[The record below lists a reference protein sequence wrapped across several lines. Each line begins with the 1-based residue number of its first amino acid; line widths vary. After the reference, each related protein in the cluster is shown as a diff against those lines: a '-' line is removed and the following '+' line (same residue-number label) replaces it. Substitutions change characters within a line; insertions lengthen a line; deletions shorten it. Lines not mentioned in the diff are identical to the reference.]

1 MDKKKEDIR
10 KENETGIRPG
20 KVPEPPVTPRQTA
33 FLAAHRK
40 NRRVVTFL
48 RVFLLILFLA
58 VWELCSDFDVI
69 DAFFFSSPSRV
80 VINFLTLL
88 KEKSLLTHIGITLY
102 ETLLSFLLVFLIS
115 MICATIL
122 WYSTRLSEILEP
134 YLVVLN
140 SLPKSAL
147 APLLIVWLGT
157 GMNTIIVAGMSVA
170 LFGAI
175 ISLYTGFRQ
184 VDEEKIRLIHTLGGS
199 RRDSLFKVVLP
210 GSIPI
215 ILSTMKVN
223 IGLALVGVIIGEF
236 LAARRGLGYL
246 IIYGSQVFQLDMV
259 ITSILILCIIAMGL
273 YQVIQGVEKFYR
285 KRL

>member
-1 MDKKKEDIR
+1 MDKKKEDIL
-10 KENETGIRPG
+10 KENETEVRPG
-20 KVPEPPVTPRQTA
+20 KVPGTPGKMPQAAAIATPRQTA

-40 NRRVVTFL
+40 NRRVVAFL
-48 RVFLLILFLA
+48 RVFLLVLFLS

-80 VINFLTLL
+80 ALEFLSLL

-157 GMNTIIVAGMSVA
+157 GMNTIIVAGISV
-170 LFGAI
+170 GP
-175 ISLYTGFRQ
+175 R
-184 VDEEKIRLIHTLGGS
+184 GGPKT
-199 RRDSLFKVVLP
+199 R
-210 GSIPI
+210 
-215 ILSTMKVN
+215 
-223 IGLALVGVIIGEF
+223 
-236 LAARRGLGYL
+236 
-246 IIYGSQVFQLDMV
+246 
-259 ITSILILCIIAMGL
+259 
-273 YQVIQGVEKFYR
+273 
-285 KRL
+285 